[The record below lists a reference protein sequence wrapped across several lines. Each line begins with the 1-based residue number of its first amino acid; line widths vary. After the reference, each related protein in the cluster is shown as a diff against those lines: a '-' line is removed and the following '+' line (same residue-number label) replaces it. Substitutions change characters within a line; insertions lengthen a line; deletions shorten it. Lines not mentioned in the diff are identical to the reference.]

1 MPRKS
6 HRLMQNNNHLT
17 VLYKNNGE
25 IDELWLGTQAN
36 TGYVLGFE
44 DLIDVLREY
53 NYQIS
58 KKKEK

>member
-1 MPRKS
+1 
-6 HRLMQNNNHLT
+6 MQNDNHLT
-17 VLYKNNGE
+17 VIYKSNGE

-36 TGYVLGFE
+36 TGYVLSFE
-44 DLIDVLREY
+44 DLIDILKEY